1 MTPAMGQLASAGLG
15 HFPDDPLRCGLNSS
29 KPHTDASATRRS
41 SPNSSWNKHG
51 VAFLLLGFLTFYS
64 EKFPGLPSCG
74 RCATVGWV
82 GAQFFQLFAHDR
94 RCFMQPAVLKPLHSN
109 LSVSG
114 RTACRGSFCCFRPSV
129 DSLSCMWW
137 GSMLLLV
144 RESAL

>member
-1 MTPAMGQLASAGLG
+1 MTPEMWLELEPIKHRCHAQLAAVRQNPSG
-15 HFPDDPLRCGLNSS
+15 DQ
-29 KPHTDASATRRS
+29 
-41 SPNSSWNKHG
+41 HG
-51 VAFLLLGFLTFYS
+51 VALLLHWLSRSTL
-64 EKFPGLPSCG
+64 EIACHLPSCG
-74 RCATVGWV
+74 LGATVGWG
-82 GAQFFQLFAHDR
+82 GAPKFFPDLGFFEG